1 MQGKRR
7 FVGMRKQ
14 TAEGDIFEPGLM
26 PYEEA
31 LSRILAGVAAV
42 QESELVPLERAS
54 ARILHQNVVSS
65 VNVPAYTNSGVDGY
79 ALHAADIAED
89 GSARLLIKD
98 TALAGQ
104 SYRCGIVRGE
114 CLRIM
119 TGAAVPEPL
128 DTVVMQEHVE
138 IEDGYIKLNYRYKA
152 GKNVR
157 HVGEDIKIG
166 ETVLAAGRRLTPPD
180 VGLLASL
187 GIREVEVR
195 RRLKIAV
202 ASTGNEV
209 NLPGQPL
216 PAGGLYD
223 SNRYS
228 LMAALSRQDIE
239 IIDLGILP
247 DNVDSLLKSFNDAG
261 SRADI
266 IISSGG
272 VSVGEADFTKLALHQ
287 SGQVDFWRVAIKPGR
302 PLAYGRIGEAAFF
315 GLPGNPVA
323 VMVTFYFFVLPA
335 IEKMLGITDQPII
348 PVFKARA
355 SEDLRKLPGRT
366 EVQRAIIS
374 RDVSGEWQVKTAGR
388 QGSGM
393 LSTMSR
399 ANAFIILDHDRDRVN
414 AGELVDV
421 KPFSA
426 LF

>member
-1 MQGKRR
+1 
-7 FVGMRKQ
+7 
-14 TAEGDIFEPGLM
+14 
-26 PYEEA
+26 
-31 LSRILAGVAAV
+31 
-42 QESELVPLERAS
+42 
-54 ARILHQNVVSS
+54 
-65 VNVPAYTNSGVDGY
+65 
-79 ALHAADIAED
+79 
-89 GSARLLIKD
+89 
-98 TALAGQ
+98 
-104 SYRCGIVRGE
+104 
-114 CLRIM
+114 
-119 TGAAVPEPL
+119 
-128 DTVVMQEHVE
+128 
-138 IEDGYIKLNYRYKA
+138 
-152 GKNVR
+152 
-157 HVGEDIKIG
+157 
-166 ETVLAAGRRLTPPD
+166 
-180 VGLLASL
+180 L

-209 NLPGQPL
+209 NLPGQLL

-399 ANAFIILDHDRDRVN
+399 ANALSFSTKI
-414 AGELVDV
+414 ATASTPV
-421 KPFSA
+421 KW
-426 LF
+426 LT

>member
-1 MQGKRR
+1 
-7 FVGMRKQ
+7 MRYQ
-14 TAEGDIFEPGLM
+14 TAKGDIFEPGLM
-26 PYEEA
+26 PYQEA
-31 LSRILAGVAAV
+31 LSRILNGVSTV
-42 QESELVPLERAS
+42 SDSEPVTLERACG
-54 ARILHQNVVSS
+54 RILHRHVVSAI
-65 VNVPAYTNSGVDGY
+65 NVPAHTNSGVDGY

-98 TALAGQ
+98 TALAGEKY
-104 SYRCGIVRGE
+104 SGAIGRGE

-138 IEDGYIKLNYRYKA
+138 IEGDYIKLNYRYKA

-157 HVGEDIKIG
+157 HVGEDIKAG

-180 VGLLASL
+180 VGLFASL
-187 GIREVEVR
+187 GICEVEVR
-195 RRLKIAV
+195 RRLKIAI

-209 NLPGQPL
+209 KLPGQPL

-228 LMAALSRQDIE
+228 LMSALSRPDVE

-247 DNVDSLLKSFNDAG
+247 DNVDALLKSFNEAG
-261 SRADI
+261 ERADVV
-266 IISSGG
+266 ISSGG
-272 VSVGEADFTKLALHQ
+272 VSVGEADFTKLALRQ

-302 PLAYGRIGEAAFF
+302 PLAYGRIGAAAFF

-335 IEKMLGITDQPII
+335 IEKMLGITDQPIV

-374 RDVSGEWQVKTAGR
+374 RDENGEWQVRTTGR

-393 LSTMSR
+393 LSSMSR
-399 ANAFIILDHDRDRVN
+399 ANAFIILDHDRDRVS
-414 AGELVDV
+414 AGESVDV